1 MNHPFRALRHRD
13 FRLFVLGQGAGILGY
28 WIQLIA
34 VHWLIYR
41 MTGSALLL
49 GVTVFAAQIPV
60 LLLGPIAGALADRV
74 DRHRA
79 FVWVQSLELLQAVAM
94 ATLAYLGVIEPW
106 HMIALTAFLGM
117 MIAVELPVRHAYL
130 PDLLEVRA
138 DLPNAVAVT
147 SLIGAAGRLVGPSV
161 AGVMIAVFSEASCFL
176 LNAAS
181 FLIVLATLAAIRRK
195 PHRPV
200 AQPHPMWAEL
210 RAGALY
216 AWRSRPIRALLI
228 VLATVAFMAT
238 PYQPLMPAFVAQAF
252 QGGPETLGFLLA
264 AAGFGALVG
273 TLYLSTRGGVE
284 GLSRLIAGAALCAGC
299 ALVAF
304 AVTRWYP
311 LSLALMAVTGFG
323 ILAVTVSVNMIL
335 QASVEDRMRGRIMS
349 LYTAAFLG
357 VAPLGGLVAGAVAD
371 RIGAAHTLSL
381 GGACCALA
389 GLALARARVRL
400 VAEAAEPAAEPRS
413 ANE

>member
-28 WIQLIA
+28 WIQLLA

-41 MTGSALLL
+41 LTGSALLL
-49 GVTVFAAQIPV
+49 GATVFAAQIPV

-79 FVWVQSLELLQAVAM
+79 FVLIQSLELLQAVAM

-106 HMIALTAFLGM
+106 HMIALTAFLGIT
-117 MIAVELPVRHAYL
+117 IAVELPVRHAYL
-130 PDLLEVRA
+130 PDLLADRA

-147 SLIGAAGRLVGPSV
+147 SLIGSAGRLVGPSV
-161 AGVMIAVFSEASCFL
+161 AGVMIAIFSEASCFA

-181 FLIVLATLAAIRRK
+181 FLIVLATLAAIRR
-195 PHRPV
+195 RPQRPL
-200 AQPHPMWAEL
+200 ARPHPMWTEL
-210 RAGALY
+210 REGALY

-238 PYQPLMPAFVAQAF
+238 PYQPLMPAFVAEVF
-252 QGGPETLGFLLA
+252 HGGPETLGFLLA
-264 AAGFGALVG
+264 GAGFGALVG
-273 TLYLSTRGGVE
+273 TLYLSTRSSVE
-284 GLSRLIAGAALCAGC
+284 GLSRLIAAAAVCAGC
-299 ALVAF
+299 ALIAF

-311 LSLALMAVTGFG
+311 LSLALMAVAGFG

-335 QASVEDRMRGRIMS
+335 QAAVEDRMRGRIMS

-371 RIGAAHTLSL
+371 RIGAAHTLLL

-400 VAEAAEPAAEPRS
+400 DAGTAASAAEPRA